1 MVLKRF
7 ILLALLAACPALAN
21 TLIVN
26 GVDTSLGMGSLGT
39 GSVWIHEDKTW
50 VPGDTG
56 GSNVLVQWAGAIDIT
71 VDSYVRQVFCVQLF
85 TDIGFGTY
93 NTTMDFSDT
102 PNLERLGWLLQNEFP
117 TTALYTGADLQL
129 HAAAFQLAFWD
140 IIEDNGDGFAPGAG
154 KITEATDPTDTLP
167 ASTPTDATLLAA
179 AIQYETDSAP
189 SANRSIY
196 GVVYHNTTLDG
207 VPVQNLIGIPPDDSG
222 PSPAPEP
229 AAVILICS
237 GLALIGLSRL
247 RRNARSN

>member
-117 TTALYTGADLQL
+117 VGQVAG
-129 HAAAFQLAFWD
+129 AAFQLAVWD
-140 IIEDNGDGFAPGAG
+140 IIEDNGDGFGTATKTAG
-154 KITEATDPTDTLP
+154 TVSQSTDP
-167 ASTPTDATLLAA
+167 SNPTSSAVLTAA
-179 AIQYETDSAP
+179 VKYEADSLGKT
-189 SANRSIY
+189 SDY
-196 GVVYHNTTLDG
+196 GAVYHNFLGAT
-207 VPVQNLIGIPPDDSG
+207 PMQNLMGTPVTDGG

-229 AAVILICS
+229 SAIFLMIG
-237 GLALIGLSRL
+237 GLALIGLGRL
-247 RRNARSN
+247 RIGRRG